1 MPQVSPSQARLLTEA
16 RVGHL
21 ATADAAGV
29 PHVIPVCYALA
40 GQVIY
45 SVLDQKPKRASLAR
59 LRRVRN
65 IQANP
70 HIALVVDHYEED
82 WLSLWYILVLGRA
95 ELLWE
100 GEERVT
106 AIRHLRQKYPQYRD
120 MDIEGSPVIRIT
132 PTKVVSWAAEPARAQ
147 RQGGPSA
154 SPGPLTG

>member
-1 MPQVSPSQARLLTEA
+1 MPQVSPSQAQLLAEA

-29 PHVIPVCYALA
+29 PHVVPVCYALVE
-40 GQVIY
+40 QVIY
-45 SVLDQKPKRASLAR
+45 SVLDQKPKRVSVAR

-106 AIRHLRQKYPQYRD
+106 AIRHLRQKYPQ
-120 MDIEGSPVIRIT
+120 
-132 PTKVVSWAAEPARAQ
+132 
-147 RQGGPSA
+147 
-154 SPGPLTG
+154 

>member
-1 MPQVSPSQARLLTEA
+1 MAQVSPSQSRLLAEA

-29 PHVIPVCYALA
+29 PHVVPVCSALA
-40 GQVIY
+40 EQVIY
-45 SVLDQKPKRASLAR
+45 SVLDQKPKRVSLVR
-59 LRRVRN
+59 LRRIRN
-65 IQANP
+65 IQANS

-106 AIRHLRQKYPQYRD
+106 AIRRLRQKYPQYRD
-120 MDIEGSPVIRIT
+120 MDIERSPVIRIT
-132 PTKVVSWAAEPARAQ
+132 PTKVVSWAAELAGAQ
-147 RQGGPSA
+147 RQDGPSA
-154 SPGPLTG
+154 SPGHLS

>member
-1 MPQVSPSQARLLTEA
+1 MAQVSPSQARLLADA

-29 PHVIPVCYALA
+29 PHVVPVCYALA
-40 GQVIY
+40 EKVIY
-45 SVLDQKPKRASLAR
+45 SVLDQKPKRVSVAR

-106 AIRHLRQKYPQYRD
+106 AIRQLRQKYPQYRE
-120 MDIEGSPVIRIT
+120 MDIEGNPVIRIT
-132 PTKVVSWAAEPARAQ
+132 PTKVVSWAAEPPGSQPR
-147 RQGGPSA
+147 GGPLA
-154 SPGPLTG
+154 SPGSLR